1 MNKIKVLRAG
11 LLSLLGSLLLASC
24 TGTTAPAAETEVSAI
39 IPEAATV
46 EEAVIVDVSEEEIDY
61 GSFTEEQLYQ
71 AIVSE
76 LGAQRGQLEDAG
88 DSYLDL
94 AIETRDLNI
103 IQRAIQFAGANND
116 TNALLQLG
124 LLWAEVAPQDTQP
137 HLMLSIQFLENGNFD
152 QALSHMARVID
163 LGGSMD
169 FSTLSSRT
177 ARLDQQARAGLISN
191 LRQLSNEYSEQQSIR
206 IALVQMLAQSGE
218 FEEALDELHTYAEVG
233 NRNPTLILLEAQ
245 LLQNLDRLED
255 AKRVLRGGIREF
267 ENDRSLRSNFARLY
281 IQDEDYENAR
291 AQYEFLFETDP
302 QDWEALY
309 SMALLDLEMENFERA
324 IASFSRL
331 IDVDQRKDES
341 QYYTAYSYDQMGD
354 LESAI
359 ENYRLVAIGTNN
371 FLPAQNQA
379 TIFSIQLGQLDDANA
394 WLSRL
399 SRGQPRLEVLFN
411 TMESAALIQAGYAD
425 EAEQLLN
432 NALNKY
438 PNEVD
443 LLFARVLYYDS
454 MSNREASEADLRQ
467 IILMQPEDSRALNHL
482 GYMLAD
488 QTTRYEEAL
497 ELIERAIII
506 SPTDPAILDSLAWAQ
521 YKLGRYEEALEN
533 LRRAF
538 ADFPDD
544 EVASHLGEVLWVMGR
559 REEALQVW
567 QDALEEEPDSD
578 LIKEAMERLQSS

>member
-1 MNKIKVLRAG
+1 MNKIKELRPELTA
-11 LLSLLGSLLLASC
+11 LLTALLLASC
-24 TGTTAPAAETEVSAI
+24 AGSSAPSAETGAEAPVPVAETTSEPAVVAP
-39 IPEAATV
+39 PE
-46 EEAVIVDVSEEEIDY
+46 EDIDY

-88 DSYLDL
+88 ESYFDL

-103 IQRAIQFAGANND
+103 IQRAVQFAAANND

-124 LLWAEVAPQDTQP
+124 LLWAEVTPLDTQP
-137 HLMLSIQFLENGNFD
+137 HLMLSIQFLETGNFD
-152 QALSHMARVID
+152 QALSHMASVID

-177 ARLDQQARAGLISN
+177 ARMTAEARAGLISN
-191 LRQLSNEYSEQQSIR
+191 LKQLSIDYSEQQSIR

-218 FEEALDELHTYAEVG
+218 YEQALEELKAFTEVTD
-233 NRNPTLILLEAQ
+233 NNPSLVLLEAQ
-245 LLQNLDRLED
+245 LLQNLDQLED
-255 AKRVLRGGIREF
+255 AMDVLRNGIREF
-267 ENDRSLRSNFARLY
+267 EDDRSLRSNFARLY
-281 IQDEDYENAR
+281 IQDEDFENAR
-291 AQYEFLFETDP
+291 AQYEYLFETDP

-309 SMALLDLEMENFERA
+309 SMALLDLELENFERA
-324 IASFSRL
+324 ITSLSRL

-341 QYYTAYSYDQMGD
+341 QYYTGYSYDQMGD
-354 LESAI
+354 LENAI
-359 ENYRLVAIGTNN
+359 ENYRLVEIGTNN

-379 TIFSIQLGQLDDANA
+379 TIFSIQLGQLEDAHA

-399 SRGQPRLEVLFN
+399 SRGQPRLEVLFT
-411 TMESAALIQAGYAD
+411 TMESAALIQAGYGD
-425 EAEQLLN
+425 EAGQLLD

-443 LLFARVLYYDS
+443 LLFARVLYNDS
-454 MSNREASEADLRQ
+454 VNNKEGSEADLHQ
-467 IILMQPEDSRALNHL
+467 IILMQPDDSRALIHL

-506 SPTDPAILDSLAWAQ
+506 SPTDPAILDSLAWAL

-544 EVASHLGEVLWVMGR
+544 EVASHLGEVLWAMGR
-559 REEALQVW
+559 QEEALQVW
-567 QDALEEEPDSD
+567 QDALEEEPDSE
-578 LIKEAMERLQSS
+578 LIKEAMDRLQAS